1 MVYATMAHCIVLP
14 CVLPCMAACYVDCD
28 TRHQQNMRPCIGDTA
43 LVHGLV
49 PLHCHTSNQAAARLP
64 SHQSAE
70 FPPRRQLPVS
80 VRRGVS
86 ASLLT
91 LTTKCPGNQDLML
104 QYDQLC
110 NTLFTDFL
118 PTCGDY
124 NTQVRG
130 GWGVFGER
138 GVRK

>member
-1 MVYATMAHCIVLP
+1 M
-14 CVLPCMAACYVDCD
+14 
-28 TRHQQNMRPCIGDTA
+28 
-43 LVHGLV
+43 
-49 PLHCHTSNQAAARLP
+49 
-64 SHQSAE
+64 
-70 FPPRRQLPVS
+70 S

-130 GWGVFGER
+130 GWGVFGKR
-138 GVRK
+138 GVWK